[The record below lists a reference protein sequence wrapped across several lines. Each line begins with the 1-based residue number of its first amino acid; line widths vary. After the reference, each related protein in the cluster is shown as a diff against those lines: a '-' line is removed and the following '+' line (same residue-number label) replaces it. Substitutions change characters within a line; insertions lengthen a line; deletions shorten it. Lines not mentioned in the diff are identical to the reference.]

1 MWPDDLVAAFRLP
14 GTGKLPMQ
22 PGLFCCVWD
31 GDRNGTPAGDS
42 LRAFFYTMERDGTMK
57 TLHIRLSGGRDYDIR
72 IGRGLLDELGPLLRE
87 IWDGKRVAV
96 VTDSNVAP
104 LYGDRVETSL
114 RQAGF
119 ETKRV
124 VFPAGEKSKNL
135 SGLELIYDQL
145 LSPEP
150 FTLTRSDLVV
160 ALGGGV
166 TGDMAG
172 FAAGTILRGVPYV
185 QVPTTLLAQVD
196 SSVGGKVAVDLK
208 QGKNLAGLFY
218 QPKLV
223 LIDPDTLQT
232 LPDRVF
238 LDGMGEVVKYG
249 LIREPALWRLLSEV
263 SGREALQPFME
274 EILYTC
280 CDCKRRIV
288 EADERDTGERML
300 LNFGHT
306 IGHAYEKLGGY
317 EKWMHGE
324 AVACGMYAILR
335 IGEQHG
341 FTRPGLAASLRE
353 LLTRQG
359 MPWDAGAVPE
369 EELVATLAYDKKG
382 SGSTIR
388 PVFVRTP
395 GNSFYEPLPRE
406 TFVDWVLSKDDTP
419 EMPAEKES
427 LPPFKKAARI
437 WSGALSGEVTLPG
450 SKSVGHRMVIAASL
464 AGGESCLKNL
474 TPSKDIDATLLAV
487 ESLGA
492 KVLSREGDAVTL
504 MGIHDRPQSIP
515 VIDCGESGSTL
526 RFMIPV
532 ALAVAGGCPVSFT
545 GHGRLMER
553 PLQPYFDLFA
563 EKGIAY
569 HLQDGVLTVQGKL
582 TPGEYR
588 LSGKVSSQF
597 ITGLLLA
604 LPVLAGEGESR
615 IVITDSLESKG
626 YVDMTL
632 AVLRQF
638 GIEAENVNGDYTV
651 FRVPAGQQYRFG
663 HFTVE
668 GDYSQ
673 AAFFLAYNAA
683 AGGGVTL
690 KGLNPD
696 SVQGDKAAAEILAQ
710 YPQAGDL
717 TVDASGI
724 PDLIP
729 ALAVAAAFRAEG
741 SVTFAHAGRL
751 RLKESDRLATTFQ
764 LLSCLGAEV
773 EEGEDWL
780 RVNGTGYLPGGGV
793 IDCCNDHR
801 IAMSG
806 AVAAAL
812 AENSVLLLGTECV
825 NKSYPAF
832 WTDFAALGG
841 RYQPVGDN

>member
-1 MWPDDLVAAFRLP
+1 
-14 GTGKLPMQ
+14 
-22 PGLFCCVWD
+22 
-31 GDRNGTPAGDS
+31 
-42 LRAFFYTMERDGTMK
+42 MK
-57 TLHIRLSGGRDYDIR
+57 RLHIRLSGGRGYDIR

-87 IWDGKRVAV
+87 IWGGSRVAV

-104 LYGDRVETSL
+104 LYAERAEASL
-114 RQAGF
+114 RKAGF
-119 ETKRV
+119 IVKRA

-135 SGLELIYDQL
+135 AGLELIYDQL
-145 LSPEP
+145 LSPGP
-150 FTLTRSDLVV
+150 FTLTRTDLII

-172 FAAGTILRGVPYV
+172 FAAGTVLRGVPYV

-223 LIDPDTLQT
+223 LIDPDTLDT

-238 LDGMGEVVKYG
+238 FDGMGEVVKYG
-249 LIREPALWRLLSEV
+249 LIRKPALWRLLSEV
-263 SGREALQPFME
+263 SGREALRPFME

-280 CDCKRRIV
+280 CDCKREIV
-288 EADERDTGERML
+288 EHDEQDIGERML

-306 IGHAYEKLGGY
+306 VGHAYEKLGGY

-324 AVACGMYAILR
+324 AVCCGMYTILR
-335 IGEQHG
+335 VGEQHG
-341 FTRPGLAASLRE
+341 FTRPGLAAALRQ

-369 EELVATLAYDKKG
+369 DALTETLAFDKKG
-382 SGSTIR
+382 SGATIR

-395 GNSFYEPLPRE
+395 GDSFYEPLPRE
-406 TFVDWVLSKDDTP
+406 TFARWVLEAGDTP
-419 EMPAEKES
+419 EMPAGPAPF
-427 LPPFKKAARI
+427 PPFQAARRVLP
-437 WSGALSGEVTLPG
+437 GKLSGELAVPG
-450 SKSVGHRMVIAASL
+450 SKSAGHRTVIAAAL
-464 AGGESCLKNL
+464 AAGESRIENL
-474 TPSKDIDATLLAV
+474 TPSKDIGATLQAV
-487 ESLGA
+487 EALGA
-492 KVLSREGDAVTL
+492 KILSREGDAVTL
-504 MGIHDRPQSIP
+504 RGTAAAPPEIP

-532 ALAVAGGCPVSFT
+532 ALALAGGKPVSFT
-545 GHGRLMER
+545 GRGRLMER
-553 PLQPYFDLFA
+553 PLEPYFALFR

-569 HLQDGVLTVQGKL
+569 RLENGLLRVQGTL
-582 TPGEYR
+582 SPGEYR

-604 LPVLAGEGESR
+604 LPLLPGDGESE

-632 AVLRQF
+632 SVLQQF
-638 GIEAENVNGDYTV
+638 GVQAENVDGTYTR
-651 FRVPAGQQYRFG
+651 FRVPAGQQYHAGRFP
-663 HFTVE
+663 VE

-673 AAFFLAYNAA
+673 AAFFLAYNRAA
-683 AGGGVTL
+683 REEAVYL
-690 KGLNPD
+690 HGLSPD
-696 SVQGDKAAAEILAQ
+696 SVQGDKAAAEILSLYQ
-710 YPQAGDL
+710 NDGDL

-729 ALAVAAAFRAEG
+729 ALAVAAAFRPAG
-741 SVTFAHAGRL
+741 RVIFANAGRL
-751 RLKESDRLATTFQ
+751 RLKESDRLATTHQ
-764 LLSCLGAEV
+764 LLRSLGAEA
-773 EEGEDWL
+773 ETGEDFL
-780 RVNGTGYLPGGGV
+780 AVTGTGGLPGGG
-793 IDCCNDHR
+793 IADCCNDHR

-812 AENSVLLLGTECV
+812 SENGAVLLGTECV
-825 NKSYPAF
+825 GKSYPAF
-832 WTDFAALGG
+832 WEDFASLGG
-841 RYQPVGDN
+841 RTETIALEN

>member
-1 MWPDDLVAAFRLP
+1 
-14 GTGKLPMQ
+14 
-22 PGLFCCVWD
+22 
-31 GDRNGTPAGDS
+31 
-42 LRAFFYTMERDGTMK
+42 MK
-57 TLHIRLSGGRDYDIR
+57 RLHICLSGGRGYDIR

-87 IWDGKRVAV
+87 IWGGSRVAV

-104 LYGDRVETSL
+104 LYAERAEASL
-114 RQAGF
+114 RKAGF
-119 ETKRV
+119 IVKRA

-135 SGLELIYDQL
+135 AGLELIYDQL
-145 LSPEP
+145 LSPGP
-150 FTLTRSDLVV
+150 FTLTRTDLII
-160 ALGGGV
+160 AIGGGV

-172 FAAGTILRGVPYV
+172 FAAGTVLRGVPYV

-223 LIDPDTLQT
+223 LIDPDTLDT

-238 LDGMGEVVKYG
+238 FDGMGEVVKYG
-249 LIREPALWRLLSEV
+249 LIRKPALWRLLSEV
-263 SGREALQPFME
+263 SGREALRPFME

-280 CDCKRRIV
+280 CECKREIV
-288 EADERDTGERML
+288 EHDEQDTGERML

-306 IGHAYEKLGGY
+306 VGHAYEKLGGY

-324 AVACGMYAILR
+324 AVCCGMYTILR
-335 IGEQHG
+335 VGEQHG
-341 FTRPGLAASLRE
+341 FTRPGLAASLRQ

-359 MPWDAGAVPE
+359 MPWDAGTVPE
-369 EELVATLAYDKKG
+369 EALTETLAFDKKG
-382 SGSTIR
+382 SGATIR

-395 GNSFYEPLPRE
+395 GDSFYEPLPRE
-406 TFVDWVLSKDDTP
+406 TFARWVLEAGDTP
-419 EMPAEKES
+419 EMPAGPAPF
-427 LPPFKKAARI
+427 PPFRAARRVLP
-437 WSGALSGEVTLPG
+437 GKLSGELAVPG
-450 SKSVGHRMVIAASL
+450 SKSAGHRTVIAAAL
-464 AGGESCLKNL
+464 AAGESRIENL
-474 TPSKDIDATLLAV
+474 TPSKDIGATLQAV
-487 ESLGA
+487 EALGA
-492 KVLSREGDAVTL
+492 KILSREGDAVTL
-504 MGIHDRPQSIP
+504 RGTAAAPPEIP

-532 ALAVAGGCPVSFT
+532 ALALADGKPVSFT

-553 PLQPYFDLFA
+553 PLEPYFALFR

-569 HLQDGVLTVQGKL
+569 RLENGFLRVQGTL

-604 LPVLAGEGESR
+604 LPLLPGDGESE

-632 AVLRQF
+632 SVLQQF
-638 GIEAENVNGDYTV
+638 GVQAENVDGTYTR
-651 FRVPAGQQYRFG
+651 FRVPAGQRYHAGRFP
-663 HFTVE
+663 VE

-673 AAFFLAYNAA
+673 AAFFLAYNQA
-683 AGGGVTL
+683 AGEEAVRL
-690 KGLNPD
+690 HGLAPD
-696 SVQGDKAAAEILAQ
+696 SVQGDKAAAEILSLYQ
-710 YPQAGDL
+710 NDGDL

-729 ALAVAAAFRAEG
+729 ALAVAAAFRPAG
-741 SVTFAHAGRL
+741 RVIFANAGRL
-751 RLKESDRLATTFQ
+751 RLKESDRLATTHQ
-764 LLSCLGAEV
+764 LLRSLGAEA
-773 EEGEDWL
+773 ETGEDFL
-780 RVNGTGYLPGGGV
+780 AVTGTGGLPGGG
-793 IDCCNDHR
+793 IADCCNDHR

-812 AENSVLLLGTECV
+812 SENGAVLLGTECV
-825 NKSYPAF
+825 GKSYPAF
-832 WTDFAALGG
+832 WEDFASLGG
-841 RYQPVGDN
+841 RAETIALEN

>member
-1 MWPDDLVAAFRLP
+1 
-14 GTGKLPMQ
+14 
-22 PGLFCCVWD
+22 
-31 GDRNGTPAGDS
+31 
-42 LRAFFYTMERDGTMK
+42 MK
-57 TLHIRLSGGRDYDIR
+57 RLHIRLSGGRGYDIR

-87 IWDGKRVAV
+87 IWGGSRVAV

-104 LYGDRVETSL
+104 LYAERAEASL
-114 RQAGF
+114 RKAGF
-119 ETKRV
+119 IVKRA

-135 SGLELIYDQL
+135 AGLELIYDQL
-145 LSPEP
+145 LSPDP
-150 FTLTRSDLVV
+150 FTLTRTDLII

-172 FAAGTILRGVPYV
+172 FAAGTVLRGVPYV

-223 LIDPDTLQT
+223 LIDPDTLDT

-238 LDGMGEVVKYG
+238 FDGMGEVVKYG
-249 LIREPALWRLLSEV
+249 LIRKPALWRLLSEV
-263 SGREALQPFME
+263 SGREALRPFME

-280 CDCKRRIV
+280 CDCKREIV
-288 EADERDTGERML
+288 EHDEQDTGERML

-306 IGHAYEKLGGY
+306 VGHAYEKLGGY

-324 AVACGMYAILR
+324 AVCCGMYTILR
-335 IGEQHG
+335 VGEQHG
-341 FTRPGLAASLRE
+341 FTRPGLAASLRQ

-369 EELVATLAYDKKG
+369 KALTETLAFDKKG
-382 SGSTIR
+382 SGATIR

-395 GNSFYEPLPRE
+395 GDSFYEPLPRE
-406 TFVDWVLSKDDTP
+406 TFARWVLEAGDTP
-419 EMPAEKES
+419 EMPAGPAPF
-427 LPPFKKAARI
+427 PPFRAARRVLP
-437 WSGALSGEVTLPG
+437 GKLSGELAVPG
-450 SKSVGHRMVIAASL
+450 SKSAGHRTVIAAAL
-464 AGGESCLKNL
+464 AAGESRIENL
-474 TPSKDIDATLLAV
+474 TPSKDIGATLQAV
-487 ESLGA
+487 EALGA
-492 KVLSREGDAVTL
+492 EILSREGDAVTL
-504 MGIHDRPQSIP
+504 RGTAAAPPEIP

-532 ALAVAGGCPVSFT
+532 ALALVGGKPVSFT
-545 GHGRLMER
+545 GRGRLMER
-553 PLQPYFDLFA
+553 PLEPYFALFR
-563 EKGIAY
+563 EKGVAY
-569 HLQDGVLTVQGKL
+569 RLENGFLRVQGTL

-604 LPVLAGEGESR
+604 LPLLPGDGESE

-632 AVLRQF
+632 SVLQQF
-638 GIEAENVNGDYTV
+638 GVQAENVDGTYTR
-651 FRVPAGQQYRFG
+651 FRVPAGQQYHAGRFP
-663 HFTVE
+663 VE

-673 AAFFLAYNAA
+673 AAFFLAYNRAA
-683 AGGGVTL
+683 REEAVYL
-690 KGLNPD
+690 HGLSPD
-696 SVQGDKAAAEILAQ
+696 SVQGDKAAAEILSLYQ
-710 YPQAGDL
+710 NDGDI

-729 ALAVAAAFRAEG
+729 ALAMAAAFRPAG
-741 SVTFAHAGRL
+741 RVIFANAGRL
-751 RLKESDRLATTFQ
+751 RLKESDRLATTHQ
-764 LLSCLGAEV
+764 LLRSLGAEA
-773 EEGEDWL
+773 ETGEDFL
-780 RVNGTGYLPGGGV
+780 AVTGTGGLPGGG
-793 IDCCNDHR
+793 IADCCNDHR

-812 AENSVLLLGTECV
+812 SENGAVLLGTECV
-825 NKSYPAF
+825 GKSYPAF
-832 WTDFAALGG
+832 WEDFASLGG
-841 RYQPVGDN
+841 RAETIALEN

>member
-1 MWPDDLVAAFRLP
+1 
-14 GTGKLPMQ
+14 
-22 PGLFCCVWD
+22 
-31 GDRNGTPAGDS
+31 
-42 LRAFFYTMERDGTMK
+42 MK
-57 TLHIRLSGGRDYDIR
+57 RLHIRLCGGRGYDIR

-87 IWDGKRVAV
+87 IWGGSRVAV

-104 LYGDRVETSL
+104 LYAERAEASL
-114 RQAGF
+114 RKAGF
-119 ETKRV
+119 MTKRA

-135 SGLELIYDQL
+135 AGLECIYDQL
-145 LSPEP
+145 LSPGP
-150 FTLTRSDLVV
+150 FTLTRTDLII

-172 FAAGTILRGVPYV
+172 FAAGTVLRGVPYV

-223 LIDPDTLQT
+223 LIDPDTLDT

-238 LDGMGEVVKYG
+238 FDGMGEVVKYG
-249 LIREPALWRLLSEV
+249 LIRKPALWRLLSEV
-263 SGREALQPFME
+263 SGREALRPFME

-280 CDCKRRIV
+280 CDCKREIV
-288 EADERDTGERML
+288 EHDEQDTGERML

-306 IGHAYEKLGGY
+306 VGHAYEKLGGY

-324 AVACGMYAILR
+324 AVCCGMYTILR
-335 IGEQHG
+335 VGEQHG
-341 FTRPGLAASLRE
+341 FTRPGLAAALRQ

-369 EELVATLAYDKKG
+369 DALTETLAFDKKG
-382 SGSTIR
+382 SGATIR

-395 GNSFYEPLPRE
+395 GDSFYEPLPRE
-406 TFVDWVLSKDDTP
+406 TFARWVLEAGNTP
-419 EMPAEKES
+419 EMPAEPAPF
-427 LPPFKKAARI
+427 PPFQAARRVLP
-437 WSGALSGEVTLPG
+437 GKLSGELAVPG
-450 SKSVGHRMVIAASL
+450 SKSAGHRTVIAAAL
-464 AGGESCLKNL
+464 AAGESRIENL
-474 TPSKDIDATLLAV
+474 TPSKDIDATLQAV
-487 ESLGA
+487 EALGA
-492 KVLSREGDAVTL
+492 EILSREGDAVTL
-504 MGIHDRPQSIP
+504 RGTAAAPPEIP

-532 ALAVAGGCPVSFT
+532 ALALAGGKPVSFT
-545 GHGRLMER
+545 GRGRLMER
-553 PLQPYFDLFA
+553 PLEPYFALFR

-569 HLQDGVLTVQGKL
+569 RLENGFLRVQGTL
-582 TPGEYR
+582 SPGEYR

-604 LPVLAGEGESR
+604 LPLLPGDGESE

-632 AVLRQF
+632 SVLQQF
-638 GIEAENVNGDYTV
+638 GVQAENVSGAYTR
-651 FRVPAGQQYRFG
+651 FRVPAGQQYHAGRFP
-663 HFTVE
+663 VE

-673 AAFFLAYNAA
+673 AAFFLAYNRAA
-683 AGGGVTL
+683 REEAVYL
-690 KGLNPD
+690 HGLSPD
-696 SVQGDKAAAEILAQ
+696 SVQGDKAAAEILSLYQ
-710 YPQAGDL
+710 NDGDL

-729 ALAVAAAFRAEG
+729 ALAVAAAFRPAG
-741 SVTFAHAGRL
+741 RVVFANAGRL
-751 RLKESDRLATTFQ
+751 RLKESDRLATTHQ
-764 LLSCLGAEV
+764 LLRSLGAEA
-773 EEGEDWL
+773 ETGEDFL
-780 RVNGTGYLPGGGV
+780 AVTGTGGLPGGG
-793 IDCCNDHR
+793 IADCCNDHR

-812 AENSVLLLGTECV
+812 SENGAVLLGTECV
-825 NKSYPAF
+825 GKSYPAF
-832 WTDFAALGG
+832 WEDFASLGG
-841 RYQPVGDN
+841 RTETIALEN

>member
-1 MWPDDLVAAFRLP
+1 
-14 GTGKLPMQ
+14 
-22 PGLFCCVWD
+22 
-31 GDRNGTPAGDS
+31 
-42 LRAFFYTMERDGTMK
+42 MK
-57 TLHIRLSGGRDYDIR
+57 RLHIRLSGGRGYDIR

-87 IWDGKRVAV
+87 IWGGSRVAV

-104 LYGDRVETSL
+104 LYAERAEASL
-114 RQAGF
+114 RKAGF
-119 ETKRV
+119 MTKRA

-135 SGLELIYDQL
+135 AGLECIYDQL
-145 LSPEP
+145 LSPGP
-150 FTLTRSDLVV
+150 FTLTRTDLII

-172 FAAGTILRGVPYV
+172 FAAGTVLRGVPYV
-185 QVPTTLLAQVD
+185 QAPTTLLAQVD

-223 LIDPDTLQT
+223 LIDPDTLDT

-238 LDGMGEVVKYG
+238 FDGMGEVVKYG
-249 LIREPALWRLLSEV
+249 LIRKPALWRLLSEV
-263 SGREALQPFME
+263 SGREALRPFME

-280 CDCKRRIV
+280 CDCKREIV
-288 EADERDTGERML
+288 EHDEQDTGERML

-306 IGHAYEKLGGY
+306 VGHAYEKLGGY

-324 AVACGMYAILR
+324 AVCCGMYTILR
-335 IGEQHG
+335 VGEQHG
-341 FTRPGLAASLRE
+341 FTRPGLAAALRQ

-369 EELVATLAYDKKG
+369 EALTETLAFDKKG
-382 SGSTIR
+382 SGATIR

-395 GNSFYEPLPRE
+395 GDSFYEPLPRE
-406 TFVDWVLSKDDTP
+406 TFARWVLEAADTP
-419 EMPAEKES
+419 EMPAGPAPF
-427 LPPFKKAARI
+427 PPFQAARRVLP
-437 WSGALSGEVTLPG
+437 GKLSGELAVPG
-450 SKSVGHRMVIAASL
+450 SKSAGHRTVIAAAL
-464 AGGESCLKNL
+464 AAGESRIENL
-474 TPSKDIDATLLAV
+474 TLSKDIGATLQAV
-487 ESLGA
+487 EALGA
-492 KVLSREGDAVTL
+492 KILSREGDAVTL
-504 MGIHDRPQSIP
+504 RGTTAAPPEIP

-532 ALAVAGGCPVSFT
+532 ALALAGGKPVSFT
-545 GHGRLMER
+545 GRGRLMER
-553 PLQPYFDLFA
+553 PLEPYFALFR

-569 HLQDGVLTVQGKL
+569 RLENGFLRVQGTL

-604 LPVLAGEGESR
+604 LPLLPGDGESE

-632 AVLRQF
+632 SVLQQF
-638 GIEAENVNGDYTV
+638 GVQAENVDGTYTR
-651 FRVPAGQQYRFG
+651 FRVPAGQRYHAGRFP
-663 HFTVE
+663 VE

-673 AAFFLAYNAA
+673 AAFFLAYNRA
-683 AGGGVTL
+683 AGEEAVRL
-690 KGLNPD
+690 HGLAPD
-696 SVQGDKAAAEILAQ
+696 SVQGDKAAAEILSLYQ
-710 YPQAGDL
+710 NDGDL

-729 ALAVAAAFRAEG
+729 ALAVAAAFRPAG
-741 SVTFAHAGRL
+741 RVIFANAGRL
-751 RLKESDRLATTFQ
+751 RLKESDRLATTHQ
-764 LLSCLGAEV
+764 LLRSLGAEA
-773 EEGEDWL
+773 ETGEDFL
-780 RVNGTGYLPGGGV
+780 AVTGTGGLPGGG
-793 IDCCNDHR
+793 IADCCNDHR

-812 AENSVLLLGTECV
+812 SENGAVLLGTECV
-825 NKSYPAF
+825 GKSYPAF
-832 WTDFAALGG
+832 WEDFTSLGG
-841 RYQPVGDN
+841 RTETIALKN

>member
-1 MWPDDLVAAFRLP
+1 
-14 GTGKLPMQ
+14 
-22 PGLFCCVWD
+22 
-31 GDRNGTPAGDS
+31 
-42 LRAFFYTMERDGTMK
+42 MK
-57 TLHIRLSGGRDYDIR
+57 RLHIRLSGGRGYDIR

-87 IWDGKRVAV
+87 IWGGSRVAV

-104 LYGDRVETSL
+104 LYAERAEASL
-114 RQAGF
+114 RKAGF
-119 ETKRV
+119 IVKRA

-135 SGLELIYDQL
+135 AGLELIYDQL
-145 LSPEP
+145 LSPGP
-150 FTLTRSDLVV
+150 FTLTRTDLII

-172 FAAGTILRGVPYV
+172 FAAGTVLRGVPYV

-223 LIDPDTLQT
+223 LIDPDTLDT

-238 LDGMGEVVKYG
+238 FDGMGEVVKYG
-249 LIREPALWRLLSEV
+249 LIRKPALWRLLSEV
-263 SGREALQPFME
+263 SGREALRPFME

-280 CDCKRRIV
+280 CDCKREIV
-288 EADERDTGERML
+288 EHDEQDIGERML

-306 IGHAYEKLGGY
+306 VGHAYEKLGGY

-324 AVACGMYAILR
+324 AVCCGMYTILR
-335 IGEQHG
+335 VGEQHG
-341 FTRPGLAASLRE
+341 FTRPGLAAALRQ

-369 EELVATLAYDKKG
+369 DALTETLAFDKKG
-382 SGSTIR
+382 SGATIR

-395 GNSFYEPLPRE
+395 GDSFYEPLPRE
-406 TFVDWVLSKDDTP
+406 TFARWVLEATDTP
-419 EMPAEKES
+419 EMPAGPAPF
-427 LPPFKKAARI
+427 PPFRAARRVLP
-437 WSGALSGEVTLPG
+437 GKLSGELAVPG
-450 SKSVGHRMVIAASL
+450 SKSAGHRTVIAAAL
-464 AGGESCLKNL
+464 AAGESRIENL
-474 TPSKDIDATLLAV
+474 TPSKDIGATLQAV
-487 ESLGA
+487 EALGA
-492 KVLSREGDAVTL
+492 KILSREGDAVTL
-504 MGIHDRPQSIP
+504 RGTAAAPPEIP

-532 ALAVAGGCPVSFT
+532 ALALAGGKPVSFT
-545 GHGRLMER
+545 GRGRLMER
-553 PLQPYFDLFA
+553 PLEPYFALFR

-569 HLQDGVLTVQGKL
+569 RLENGLLRVQGTL
-582 TPGEYR
+582 SPGEYR

-604 LPVLAGEGESR
+604 LPLLPGDGESE

-632 AVLRQF
+632 SVLQQF
-638 GIEAENVNGDYTV
+638 GVQAENVDGTYTR
-651 FRVPAGQQYRFG
+651 FRVPAGQQYHAGRFP
-663 HFTVE
+663 VE

-673 AAFFLAYNAA
+673 AAFFLAYNQA
-683 AGGGVTL
+683 AGEEAVRL
-690 KGLNPD
+690 HGLSPD
-696 SVQGDKAAAEILAQ
+696 SVQGDKAAAEIFSLYQ
-710 YPQAGDL
+710 NDGDL

-729 ALAVAAAFRAEG
+729 ALAVAAAFRPAG
-741 SVTFAHAGRL
+741 RVIFANAGRL
-751 RLKESDRLATTFQ
+751 RLKESDRLATTHQ
-764 LLSCLGAEV
+764 LLRSLGAEA
-773 EEGEDWL
+773 ETGEDFL
-780 RVNGTGYLPGGGV
+780 AVTGTGGLPGGG
-793 IDCCNDHR
+793 IADCCNDHR

-812 AENSVLLLGTECV
+812 SENGAVLLGTECV
-825 NKSYPAF
+825 GKSYPAF
-832 WTDFAALGG
+832 WEDFASLGG
-841 RYQPVGDN
+841 HSETIALEN

>member
-1 MWPDDLVAAFRLP
+1 
-14 GTGKLPMQ
+14 
-22 PGLFCCVWD
+22 
-31 GDRNGTPAGDS
+31 
-42 LRAFFYTMERDGTMK
+42 MK
-57 TLHIRLSGGRDYDIR
+57 RLHIRLSGGRGYDIR

-87 IWDGKRVAV
+87 IWGGSRVAV

-104 LYGDRVETSL
+104 LYAERAEASL
-114 RQAGF
+114 RKAGF
-119 ETKRV
+119 MTKRA

-135 SGLELIYDQL
+135 AGLELIYDQL
-145 LSPEP
+145 LSPGP
-150 FTLTRSDLVV
+150 FTLTRTDLII

-172 FAAGTILRGVPYV
+172 FAAGTVLRGVPYV

-223 LIDPDTLQT
+223 LIDPDTLDT

-238 LDGMGEVVKYG
+238 FDGMGEVVKYG
-249 LIREPALWRLLSEV
+249 LIRKPALWRLLSEV
-263 SGREALQPFME
+263 SGREALRPFME

-280 CDCKRRIV
+280 CDCKREIV
-288 EADERDTGERML
+288 EHDEQDTGERML

-306 IGHAYEKLGGY
+306 VGHAYEKLGGY

-324 AVACGMYAILR
+324 AVCCGMYTILR
-335 IGEQHG
+335 VGEQHG
-341 FTRPGLAASLRE
+341 FTRPGLAASLRQ

-369 EELVATLAYDKKG
+369 DALTETLAFDKKG
-382 SGSTIR
+382 SGATIR

-395 GNSFYEPLPRE
+395 GDSFYEPLPRE
-406 TFVDWVLSKDDTP
+406 TFARWVLEAADTP
-419 EMPAEKES
+419 EMPAG
-427 LPPFKKAARI
+427 PAPFPLFRAARRVLP
-437 WSGALSGEVTLPG
+437 GKLSGELAVPG
-450 SKSVGHRMVIAASL
+450 SKSAGHRTVIAAAL
-464 AGGESCLKNL
+464 AAGESRIENL
-474 TPSKDIDATLLAV
+474 TPSKDIGATLQAV
-487 ESLGA
+487 EALGA
-492 KVLSREGDAVTL
+492 EILSREGDAVTL
-504 MGIHDRPQSIP
+504 RGTAAAPSEIP

-532 ALAVAGGCPVSFT
+532 ALALAGGKPVSFT

-553 PLQPYFDLFA
+553 PLEPYFALFR

-569 HLQDGVLTVQGKL
+569 RLENGFLRVQGTL
-582 TPGEYR
+582 SPGEYR

-604 LPVLAGEGESR
+604 LPLLPGDGESE

-632 AVLRQF
+632 SVLQQF
-638 GIEAENVNGDYTV
+638 GVQAENVDGIYTR
-651 FRVPAGQQYRFG
+651 FRVPAGQQYHAGRFP
-663 HFTVE
+663 VE

-673 AAFFLAYNAA
+673 AAFFLAYNRAA
-683 AGGGVTL
+683 REEAVYL
-690 KGLNPD
+690 HGLSPD
-696 SVQGDKAAAEILAQ
+696 SVQGDKAAAEILSLYQ
-710 YPQAGDL
+710 NDGDL

-729 ALAVAAAFRAEG
+729 ALAMAAAFRPAG
-741 SVTFAHAGRL
+741 RVVFANAGRL
-751 RLKESDRLATTFQ
+751 RLKESDRLATTHQ
-764 LLSCLGAEV
+764 LLRSLGAEA
-773 EEGEDWL
+773 ETGEDFL
-780 RVNGTGYLPGGGV
+780 AVTGTGGLPGGG
-793 IDCCNDHR
+793 IADCCNDHR

-806 AVAAAL
+806 AVAVAL
-812 AENSVLLLGTECV
+812 SENGAVLLGTECV
-825 NKSYPAF
+825 GKSYPAF
-832 WTDFAALGG
+832 WEDFASLGG
-841 RYQPVGDN
+841 HSETIALKN

>member
-1 MWPDDLVAAFRLP
+1 
-14 GTGKLPMQ
+14 
-22 PGLFCCVWD
+22 
-31 GDRNGTPAGDS
+31 
-42 LRAFFYTMERDGTMK
+42 MK
-57 TLHIRLSGGRDYDIR
+57 RLHIRLSGGRGYDIR

-87 IWDGKRVAV
+87 IWGGSRVAV

-104 LYGDRVETSL
+104 LYAERAEASL
-114 RQAGF
+114 RKAGF
-119 ETKRV
+119 IVKRA

-135 SGLELIYDQL
+135 AGLELIYDQL
-145 LSPEP
+145 LSPGP
-150 FTLTRSDLVV
+150 FTLTRTDLII

-172 FAAGTILRGVPYV
+172 FAAGTVLRGVPYV

-223 LIDPDTLQT
+223 LIDPDTLDT

-238 LDGMGEVVKYG
+238 FDGMGEVVKYG
-249 LIREPALWRLLSEV
+249 LIRKPALWRLLSEV
-263 SGREALQPFME
+263 SGREALRPFME

-280 CDCKRRIV
+280 CDCKREIV
-288 EADERDTGERML
+288 EHDEQDTGERML

-306 IGHAYEKLGGY
+306 VGHAYEKLGGY

-324 AVACGMYAILR
+324 AVCCGMYTILR
-335 IGEQHG
+335 VGEQHG
-341 FTRPGLAASLRE
+341 FTRPGLAAALRQ

-369 EELVATLAYDKKG
+369 DALTETLAFDKKG
-382 SGSTIR
+382 SGATIR

-395 GNSFYEPLPRE
+395 GDSFYEPLPRE
-406 TFVDWVLSKDDTP
+406 TFARWVLEAGDTP
-419 EMPAEKES
+419 EMPAGPAPF
-427 LPPFKKAARI
+427 PPFQAARRVLP
-437 WSGALSGEVTLPG
+437 GKLSGELAVPG
-450 SKSVGHRMVIAASL
+450 SKSAGHRTVIAAAL
-464 AGGESCLKNL
+464 AAGESRIENL
-474 TPSKDIDATLLAV
+474 TPSKDIGATLQAV
-487 ESLGA
+487 EALGA
-492 KVLSREGDAVTL
+492 KILSREGDAVTL
-504 MGIHDRPQSIP
+504 RGTAAAPPEIP

-532 ALAVAGGCPVSFT
+532 ALALAGGKPVSFT

-553 PLQPYFDLFA
+553 PLEPYFALFR

-569 HLQDGVLTVQGKL
+569 RLENGLLRVQGTL
-582 TPGEYR
+582 SPGEYR

-604 LPVLAGEGESR
+604 LPLLPGDGESE

-632 AVLRQF
+632 SVLQQF
-638 GIEAENVNGDYTV
+638 GVQAENVDGTYTR
-651 FRVPAGQQYRFG
+651 FRVPAGQQYHAGRFP
-663 HFTVE
+663 VE

-673 AAFFLAYNAA
+673 AAFFLAYNRAA
-683 AGGGVTL
+683 REEAVYL
-690 KGLNPD
+690 HGLSPD
-696 SVQGDKAAAEILAQ
+696 SVQGDKAAAEILSLYQ
-710 YPQAGDL
+710 NDGDI

-729 ALAVAAAFRAEG
+729 ALAVAAAFRPAG
-741 SVTFAHAGRL
+741 RVIFANAGRL
-751 RLKESDRLATTFQ
+751 RLKESDRLATTHQ
-764 LLSCLGAEV
+764 LLRSLGAEA
-773 EEGEDWL
+773 ETGEDFL
-780 RVNGTGYLPGGGV
+780 AVTGTGGLPGGG
-793 IDCCNDHR
+793 IADCCNDHR

-812 AENSVLLLGTECV
+812 SENGAVLLGTECV
-825 NKSYPAF
+825 GKSYPAF
-832 WTDFAALGG
+832 WEDFASLGG
-841 RYQPVGDN
+841 HSETIALEN